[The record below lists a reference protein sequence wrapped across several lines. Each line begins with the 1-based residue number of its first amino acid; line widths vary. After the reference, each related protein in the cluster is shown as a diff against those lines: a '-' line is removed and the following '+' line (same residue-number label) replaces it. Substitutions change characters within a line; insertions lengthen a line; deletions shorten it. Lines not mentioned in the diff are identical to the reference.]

1 MPKIVKRK
9 KILRLQEA
17 DSLTLQRKGNP
28 GHLTDT
34 TDMTEFLDYSTHEGN
49 ESTHSSPDGNSPSEN
64 AASKPTLKQ
73 YWTPIDKR

>member
-28 GHLTDT
+28 EHLTDT
-34 TDMTEFLDYSTHEGN
+34 TYTTEFLDYSTHEGN
-49 ESTHSSPDGNSPSEN
+49 ESMPSSPDGNSPSEN
-64 AASKPTLKQ
+64 TASKPTLKK